1 MFTLIIESIIVG
13 ALAGGAVCAGA
24 ARMFYIPE
32 VQSMGSFRTI
42 GELNACKG
50 DPVAHLSFG
59 LGFFFNAAASTVGA
73 GALTQDVLHRIVP
86 NISSGL
92 LMLKNKKV
100 EETLQDPAKM
110 LFMGAGVGAVIV
122 TLLNTIASVIPK
134 AMATVASKVLT
145 PAGNLLINPVM
156 PIIYILAAMDAGIV
170 TGTWALVLGGFSQ
183 MVMGN
188 AVPGAVLGI
197 LIGQSKESKGYGKST
212 IILIAMVVIL
222 FVAIAYFRGFF
233 TKFVAAF

>member
-1 MFTLIIESIIVG
+1 MFVIIIESIIVG

-50 DPVAHLSFG
+50 DPIAHLSFG
-59 LGFFFNAAASTVGA
+59 FGFFFNAAASTVGS

-86 NISSGL
+86 NFSAGL
-92 LMLKNKKV
+92 LMIKNKKV

-110 LFMGAGVGAVIV
+110 LFVGAGVGAVVV
-122 TLLNTIASVIPK
+122 TFLNTLASVIPK
-134 AMATVASKVLT
+134 SMAVVASKVLT
-145 PAGNLLINPVM
+145 PAANLLINPVM
-156 PIIYILAAMDAGIV
+156 PIIFILAAMDAGIT
-170 TGTWALVLGGFSQ
+170 TGTWGLILGGLSQ
-183 MVMGN
+183 MIMGN

-197 LIGQSKESKGYGKST
+197 LIGQSKESNGYNKST
-212 IILIAMVVIL
+212 MLIIISVFIL
-222 FVAIAYFRGFF
+222 FAAIAYFRGFF
-233 TKFVAAF
+233 GKFIAAF